1 MKTKIKTR
9 VIILIAGTSCLLIA
23 FFLAKLQF
31 FRNKAIKKPVQI
43 SKTVTVVK
51 VKLENNIEKLSYP
64 AYVQANCEA
73 VLFFRVSGPIVEVNV
88 KPGDKVTKGTV
99 MFKIDSRD
107 YERKVS
113 QLKCQLA
120 AQKARLDESLL
131 EFQRNKGL
139 YDKHA
144 VSKMQFDK
152 KLSKYLVEKANID
165 FIKSETRVAMDQLA
179 DTKLKAPFDG
189 IVTKQ
194 HLEKYEMARA
204 GDPVLAMHDISLV
217 EIVAFIP
224 EDDIINLIKNK
235 NSAFQVCF
243 PSIKNKSFKAVLYEW
258 STIAN
263 KETRTYGVVF
273 RIKQPSEICFLPGM
287 TAELI
292 WEKHKPGKST
302 TFNVPLAA
310 FVSTSLKSGKIWT
323 VDPQTNTALSQT
335 VTLGKYNKGECLQ
348 VAAGL
353 KTNSLVVVEGAHFLR
368 RGTKVNIITRSN
380 NTINENF

>member
-1 MKTKIKTR
+1 MKTKTK
-9 VIILIAGTSCLLIA
+9 VIVLITGTSCLLIT

-31 FRNKAIKKPVQI
+31 FGNKAVSKPVQI
-43 SKTVTVVK
+43 SKTVTVIK
-51 VKLENNIEKLSYP
+51 VKPGNNIEKLSYP

-88 KPGDKVTKGTV
+88 KPGDKVTKGKV

-113 QLKCQLA
+113 QLKYQLA

-131 EFQRNKGL
+131 EFKRNKSL
-139 YDKHA
+139 YNKHA

-152 KLSKYLVEKANID
+152 KLSNYLVEKANID
-165 FIKSETRVAMDQLA
+165 SLKSKIRIAMDQLA
-179 DTKLKAPFDG
+179 DTELKAPFDG
-189 IVTKQ
+189 IITKQ
-194 HLEKYEMARA
+194 HLEKHEMARK
-204 GDPVLAMHDISLV
+204 GDPVLAMHNISLV

-235 NSAFQVCF
+235 NSAFQVRF

-263 KETRTYGVVF
+263 QKTRTYGVVF
-273 RIKQPSEICFLPGM
+273 RIKQPPETRFLPGM
-287 TAELI
+287 TAELV
-292 WEKHKPGKST
+292 WRKYNPGKST

-310 FVSTSLKSGKIWT
+310 FVSTSLKNGKIWT
-323 VDPQTNTALSQT
+323 VDPQTNIVFSQT

-353 KTNSLVVVEGAHFLR
+353 KANSLVVIEGAHFLR
-368 RGTKVNIITRSN
+368 RGTKVNIITKQ
-380 NTINENF
+380 

>member
-1 MKTKIKTR
+1 MRTKIRTR

-23 FFLAKLQF
+23 FFLGKLQF

-43 SKTVTVVK
+43 SKTVTVIK
-51 VKLENNIEKLSYP
+51 VKPENNIEKLSYP

-99 MFKIDSRD
+99 MFKVDSRD
-107 YERKVS
+107 YERQVS
-113 QLKCQLA
+113 QLKHQLA

-139 YDKHA
+139 YDKRA

-152 KLSKYLVEKANID
+152 KLSNYLVEKANTDSLKNEI
-165 FIKSETRVAMDQLA
+165 RVAKDQLT
-179 DTKLKAPFDG
+179 DTELKAPFDG
-189 IVTKQ
+189 IITKQ
-194 HLEKYEMARA
+194 HLEKYEMARV
-204 GDPVLAMHDISLV
+204 GEPVLAMHDISLV

-224 EDDIINLIKNK
+224 EDDIVNLIKNK
-235 NSAFQVCF
+235 NSEFQVRL
-243 PSIKNKSFKAVLYEW
+243 PSIKRKIFKAVLYEW

-263 KETRTYGVVF
+263 QETRTYGVVF
-273 RIKQPSEICFLPGM
+273 RIKQPPETSVLPGM
-287 TAELI
+287 TAELV
-292 WEKHKPGKST
+292 WEKYKPGKST
-302 TFNVPLAA
+302 TFNIPFAA
-310 FVSTSLKSGKIWT
+310 FVSTSLKNGKIWT
-323 VDPQTNTALSQT
+323 VDPQTNTVFSKT

-353 KTNSLVVVEGAHFLR
+353 KANSLVVVEGAHFLR

-380 NTINENF
+380 KTIK